1 MTELPKGWIT
11 VDIGALCDLKNG
23 RAFKPND
30 WTDKGKKIVRIQNL
44 NNPKAHYNHFDGD
57 VRERFIIQTDDLL
70 FAWSGTPGTSFGAHI
85 WRGMRHLM
93 N

>member
-57 VRERFIIQTDDLL
+57 VRERFKQMIFFLL
-70 FAWSGTPGTSFGAHI
+70 GQAPQERLLARTSGAEA
-85 WRGMRHLM
+85 RLC
-93 N
+93 